1 MQTDKFLD
9 SSMSIFIF
17 FHLKSAIS
25 EIYYINVGK
34 NKTHLKKKSKH
45 SKNSKKIFKKIL
57 AEVNKSKIF

>member
-25 EIYYINVGK
+25 EIYYINVEK
-34 NKTHLKKKSKH
+34 NKKKS
-45 SKNSKKIFKKIL
+45 KIFKKIKNIQKIL
-57 AEVNKSKIF
+57 AEVKKSKKF